1 MQETLYDGV
10 SNPVSF
16 NIADNDGVV
25 IPFISNGVTRMD
37 LHVNCQI
44 ISSAADTLGNITWT
58 DDGVVNITSDNN
70 VGAITPDILHT
81 AKLVV
86 FDPAHPEPDSG
97 QLLIAPDM
105 KYSNLKL
112 KVKYSSMPK
121 YKVYGKAPYKI

>member
-1 MQETLYDGV
+1 MLDHIRSKGRTKLIYYYQC
-10 SNPVSF
+10 
-16 NIADNDGVV
+16 A
-25 IPFISNGVTRMD
+25 
-37 LHVNCQI
+37 
-44 ISSAADTLGNITWT
+44 

-112 KVKYSSMPK
+112 KVK
-121 YKVYGKAPYKI
+121 KVGC